1 MRSTR
6 IIPKISS
13 NQNED
18 RHYKEIKQRFEKLNA
33 QRLKR
38 SFLDMRQNQRQF
50 IELLPVLFHV
60 NHPILPGYV
69 SKETPAGIPNYSV
82 SNGSINRLKKHFKSF
97 ELKKRAYRKF
107 DILAIYLMGSSGS
120 IAYSKQS
127 DFDIWLCHESNL
139 NAVQLK
145 ELQNKAESV
154 EHWAKELGVEA
165 NIYLVDPVKFKRGEI
180 GQLSSESSGSAL
192 HYLLLEEFYR
202 TSLLLAGRYPSWW
215 LVPPDK
221 EAQYDELVETF
232 QRQRFIHAQEHI
244 DFGGLHKIPAEEF
257 YGASLWLLYKG
268 INSPYKSILKIM
280 LMQAYA
286 SEYPNIEMIALRY
299 KQAIYDD
306 NIDIN
311 ALDPYLM
318 MLDKV
323 EEFLVQ
329 KNELERLDLVRRSF
343 YFKVD
348 ISLSDES
355 KGGGAR
361 EKDWRVEA
369 LIERV
374 NKWPWLSGKLV
385 LLDSRNEWNVNRV
398 MEERAILIDEFT
410 RSYHFLS
417 DFARESSLDSHLIK
431 QSDLNVLG
439 RKLYAAFER
448 KAGKIDIIHQGITDD
463 LFESHLSI
471 HQFYGDDNTES
482 WMIFS
487 GIVDE
492 KEIALK
498 SPIKRTYDLMELITW
513 CFFNKLFNNKTII
526 ALYADRSDLSE
537 REILQTIQSMEKL
550 FPDDSFKNASFN
562 DFSRPEKVAAVGTY
576 INLGVDPLSEYTKR
590 GQQIAS
596 NRTDALRFGGMWDNL
611 ALSLE
616 QVIVTSWQEVL
627 TFRYF
632 GVKGLMNC
640 LRDYLQWAPPSKGQR
655 PPRLNAHS
663 YSSYRGPSIALRI
676 ENVFEQVISF
686 FYTQPTNIAKQYILG
701 VQWDYYI
708 LKIEDDNLQYYAA
721 GSLERLLEHLSS
733 PQSIFYLTEFDI
745 EADKDSD
752 LPIIYS
758 VNKPGVVQCFY
769 RVKKNKAKIYMLDE
783 KGSLFYQEDDFYDA
797 YSLVKHLQQFL
808 SSVHQR
814 MNFLNSAEDYQL
826 NYELVEFYKI
836 GYSEYDGSYLEQHMI
851 NRYVRPSQYTSL
863 QVIGDMI
870 DTVAVFTIY
879 CEGREFSSLEF
890 GGKLYTEV
898 AKHIVNKRSSGG
910 KYPIYITDMD
920 LSKSLLDMDIREL
933 QTFHYLKYKKE
944 IELYLSVAL
953 KALS

>member
-1 MRSTR
+1 MRS
-6 IIPKISS
+6 PKISP
-13 NQNED
+13 ELGEE
-18 RHYKEIKQRFEKLNA
+18 RYYKEIKQRFEKLNA
-33 QRLKR
+33 QRLSR
-38 SFLDMRQNQRQF
+38 SFADMRQTQRQF
-50 IELLPVLFHV
+50 VELLPVLFHV

-69 SKETPAGIPNYSV
+69 SKATPAGIPNYSV
-82 SNGSINRLKKHFKSF
+82 SSSSINRIKKHFRSF
-97 ELKKRAYRKF
+97 EFKRRAYRKF
-107 DILAIYLMGSSGS
+107 EILAIYLMGSSGS

-127 DFDIWLCHESNL
+127 DFDIWICHESNL
-139 NAVQLK
+139 TALQLE
-145 ELQNKAESV
+145 ELQNKAKAV
-154 EHWAKELGVEA
+154 EDWARELGVEA

-180 GQLSSESSGSAL
+180 GQLSSESSGSAS

-202 TSLLLAGRYPSWW
+202 TSLLLAGRYPVWW
-215 LVPPDK
+215 LIPPDK
-221 EAQYDELVETF
+221 EEQYDGMVETF
-232 QRQRFIHAQEHI
+232 QSQRFMHAQEHI
-244 DFGGLHKIPAEEF
+244 DFGGLNRIPAEEF

-268 INSPYKSILKIM
+268 INSPYKSILKIL

-286 SEYPNIEMIALRY
+286 WEYPNIEMIALRY
-299 KQAIYDD
+299 KRAVYED

-311 ALDPYLM
+311 VLDPYLM

-323 EEFLVQ
+323 EQYLIQ
-329 KNELERLDLVRRSF
+329 QNEMERLELVRRSF

-348 ISLSDES
+348 IALSDES
-355 KGGGAR
+355 KGASNR
-361 EKDWRVEA
+361 NDWRVEV

-374 NKWPWLSGKLV
+374 KKWAWPSGKLV
-385 LLDSRNEWNVNRV
+385 LLDSRNEWNVNHV

-417 DFARESSLDSHLIK
+417 DFARESSIDTHLIK

-448 KAGKIDIIHQGITDD
+448 KAGKVDVIHQGITEN
-463 LFESHLSI
+463 LYESHLSI
-471 HQFYGDDNTES
+471 HQFFGDDNTES

-492 KEIALK
+492 KEIAVR
-498 SPIKRTYDLMELITW
+498 SPIKRSYDLMELITW
-513 CFFNKLFNNKTII
+513 CFFNKLFNHNTII
-526 ALYADRSDLSE
+526 ALYADKSDLSE

-550 FPDDSFKNASFN
+550 FPDEHLQNASFH
-562 DFSRPEKVAAVGTY
+562 DFSRPAKVSAVGTY
-576 INLGVDPLSEYTKR
+576 INLGIDPFSDYTKK

-596 NRTDALRFGGMWDNL
+596 NRTDALRFGGMWENL
-611 ALSLE
+611 ALSIE

-640 LRDYLQWAPPSKGQR
+640 LRDYLQWSPPSKGQR
-655 PPRLNAHS
+655 PPRINAHS

-676 ENVFEQVISF
+676 ENVFEQVIAF

-701 VQWDYYI
+701 VQWDYY
-708 LKIEDDNLQYYAA
+708 LLQIEDDNLKFYAA
-721 GSLERLLEHLSS
+721 GTLERLLEYLSA
-733 PQSIFYLTEFDI
+733 PQSAFYLTEFDI

-769 RVKKNKAKIYMLDE
+769 RVKNKSAMIYVLDE
-783 KGSLFYQEDDFYDA
+783 KGSLFYQQDDFHDV
-797 YSLVKHLQQFL
+797 YSLVKHLQQFF
-808 SSVHQR
+808 SSIHKR
-814 MNFLNSAEDYQL
+814 MNFLNAVEDNQAVA
-826 NYELVEFYKI
+826 ELVQFYKI
-836 GYSEYDGSYLEQHMI
+836 ESSDYEGSYLEQHAI
-851 NRYVRPSQYTSL
+851 NRYVRPSKYISL
-863 QVIGDMI
+863 QVIGDKV
-870 DTVAVFTIY
+870 DGAVIFTIY

-890 GGKLYTEV
+890 GEKLYVEV
-898 AKHIVNKRSSGG
+898 AKHILNKRRSGA

-920 LSKSLLDMDIREL
+920 LSKSLLDMDMRYL

-944 IELYLSVAL
+944 IEHYLSMAL
-953 KALS
+953 EAVT